1 MKFRF
6 TIRDWLWL
14 ILVANLALCW
24 HADHKNME
32 RACENIA
39 KTDQEHSET
48 LRNGFLET
56 SSKLSEAN
64 AELEMLRSAQNNP
77 SS

>member
-24 HADHKNME
+24 HADHKNMD
-32 RACENIA
+32 RACDNIA

-48 LRNGFLET
+48 LRNSFLET
-56 SSKLSEAN
+56 SSKLGEAN
-64 AELEMLRSAQNNP
+64 AELASLRGAKDK
-77 SS
+77 